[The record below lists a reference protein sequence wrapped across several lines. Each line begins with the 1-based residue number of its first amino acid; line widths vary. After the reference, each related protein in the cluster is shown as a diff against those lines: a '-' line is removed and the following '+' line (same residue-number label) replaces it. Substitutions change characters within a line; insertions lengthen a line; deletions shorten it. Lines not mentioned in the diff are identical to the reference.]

1 MSNRLNLVTA
11 IAFGA
16 LMVTTPLSISYAK
29 GVDGGKAGGAGETGG
44 KAGGAGETGGKA
56 GGAGETGGKAGGA
69 GETVKLLK
77 NG

>member
-1 MSNRLNLVTA
+1 MNIVTA

-16 LMVTTPLSISYAK
+16 LITTPLSFSYAK
-29 GVDGGKAGGAGETGG
+29 SVDGGKAGGAGETGG

-56 GGAGETGGKAGGA
+56 GRS
-69 GETVKLLK
+69 GETVKLIK